1 MKTAIYGRVS
11 TSDQSV
17 DLQTSELR
25 EVAER
30 SGWEISDVF
39 LDEGVSGAKSR
50 VARDGLRRLLIAV
63 TRREITRI
71 MVWSVDR
78 LGRSLKDLVEIM
90 GEINAAGCELYIH
103 KQAIDTATPQGRMM
117 FGLISVFAE
126 FEREMIRER
135 VKSGLREAKN
145 KGKKLGR
152 KPFPKI
158 RVREILKLR
167 SDGLTVKQISEKS
180 KISTATI
187 NRMLRKGIDDS
198 SRKSSGDTLHP

>member
-1 MKTAIYGRVS
+1 
-11 TSDQSV
+11 
-17 DLQTSELR
+17 
-25 EVAER
+25 
-30 SGWEISDVF
+30 
-39 LDEGVSGAKSR
+39 
-50 VARDGLRRLLIAV
+50 
-63 TRREITRI
+63 
-71 MVWSVDR
+71 
-78 LGRSLKDLVEIM
+78 
-90 GEINAAGCELYIH
+90 
-103 KQAIDTATPQGRMM
+103 M